1 MFLKGFN
8 AKYFRKI
15 EDFLFEFVPQI
26 LFMLLTFGYMDA
38 MIFIK
43 WSQVPSANPPSLITT
58 FMDMVLKIG
67 APPDDQDSLF
77 DRDSQKL
84 LQVAFLSKLYLNL
97 FRNYKNIYIVIAVIC
112 IPWMFFPKPIYMT
125 LKKKPHHLQV
135 KEKSS
140 GIEDK
145 LKENLKKPLLTDKMD
160 GNEGDDLVKNL
171 KFLFFFEVF

>member
-43 WSQVPSANPPSLITT
+43 WSQVPSSNPPSLITT

-77 DRDSQKL
+77 DRDSQKTI
-84 LQVAFLSKLYLNL
+84 QVAFLGK
-97 FRNYKNIYIVIAVIC
+97 
-112 IPWMFFPKPIYMT
+112 
-125 LKKKPHHLQV
+125 
-135 KEKSS
+135 
-140 GIEDK
+140 
-145 LKENLKKPLLTDKMD
+145 
-160 GNEGDDLVKNL
+160 
-171 KFLFFFEVF
+171 